1 MADRYARLRARVDG
15 LEIAGLRRR
24 LRVVEPT
31 SATNARVDG
40 REMLIFC
47 SNDYLGLSAHPDIK
61 AAFVGGG
68 GNSARLVSGNR
79 RAHEAL
85 EAALSETF
93 GRPAT
98 LFPSGYAA
106 NLGLYTTVVGRGD
119 LAVSDALNHA
129 SIIDGL
135 RLSRAE
141 RTILPHGDAAAIP
154 RSATLVATETCFSMD
169 GDIPELQAWTGA
181 HWLAVD
187 EAHAVGA
194 LGPQGRGVA
203 AAQGITPDFVVGTLG
218 KAYGAAG
225 AFVIGPPELR
235 ELLVS
240 TARSFVYTTA
250 MPEGVAAAALV
261 GLKLAS
267 TERRERLCANAY
279 RLRRGLR
286 DVGATVLGDA
296 HIIPVLT
303 GARTMEVAARLGDAG
318 IFAPGIRFPTVP
330 RGHERIRLTA
340 CSEHTDAQIDRC
352 IDAVARALAAR

>member
-1 MADRYARLRARVDG
+1 MIDRYARLRARVEG
-15 LEIAGLRRR
+15 LEAAGLRRQLR
-24 LRVVEPT
+24 LVEPT
-31 SATNARVDG
+31 SATTARVDG

-47 SNDYLGLSAHPDIK
+47 SNDYLGLSAHPEVR

-68 GNSARLVSGNR
+68 GNGARLVSGNR
-79 RAHEAL
+79 RAHRALEEAL
-85 EAALSETF
+85 SATF
-93 GRPAT
+93 GRTAT

-106 NLGLYTTVVGRGD
+106 NLGLYSTVLGRGD
-119 LAVSDALNHA
+119 VAVSDALNHA

-135 RLSRAE
+135 RLSRAQ
-141 RTILPHGDAAAIP
+141 RTIVPHGAAAAIP
-154 RSATLVATETCFSMD
+154 ADASLVATETCFSMD
-169 GDIPELQAWTGA
+169 GDIPDLRAWSGQ

-194 LGPQGRGVA
+194 LGPDGRGVS

-261 GLKLAS
+261 GLGLAS
-267 TERRERLCANAY
+267 TDRRERLAANAN

-286 DVGATVLGDA
+286 DAGATVLGDA
-296 HIIPVLT
+296 HIVPVLT
-303 GARTMEVAARLGDAG
+303 GARTMEVAARLADAG

-330 RGHERIRLTA
+330 RGQERIRLTA
-340 CSEHTDAQIDRC
+340 CSEHTAAQIDRC
-352 IDAVARALAAR
+352 VDAVATALAAG

>member
-1 MADRYARLRARVDG
+1 MSDRYARLRARVEG
-15 LEIAGLRRR
+15 LEAAGLRRR
-24 LRVVEPT
+24 LRLVEPT
-31 SATNARVDG
+31 SATTARVDG

-47 SNDYLGLSAHPDIK
+47 SNDYLGLSAHPEVR

-68 GNSARLVSGNR
+68 GNGARLVSGNR
-79 RAHEAL
+79 RAHEGL
-85 EAALSETF
+85 EAALSATF

-106 NLGLYTTVVGRGD
+106 NLGLYSTVLGRGD
-119 LAVSDALNHA
+119 LAASDALNHA

-141 RTILPHGDAAAIP
+141 RTIVPHASPGSIP
-154 RSATLVATETCFSMD
+154 AGATLVATETCFSMD
-169 GDIPELQAWTGA
+169 GDVPDLQAWSGV

-194 LGPQGRGVA
+194 LGPDGRGVA
-203 AAQGITPDFVVGTLG
+203 AAQGVTPDFVVGTLG

-235 ELLVS
+235 ELLIS
-240 TARSFVYTTA
+240 SARSFVYTTA

-261 GLKLAS
+261 GMRLAT
-267 TERRERLCANAY
+267 TERRERLAANAV

-286 DVGATVLGDA
+286 DVGATALGEA
-296 HIIPVLT
+296 HIVPVLT
-303 GARTMEVAARLGDAG
+303 GARTMEVASRLLDAG
-318 IFAPGIRFPTVP
+318 VFAPGIRFPTVP
-330 RGHERIRLTA
+330 RGQERIRLTV
-340 CSEHTDAQIDRC
+340 CSEHSSGQIDRC
-352 IDAVARALAAR
+352 VEAVATALAAQ